1 TGAAADRRQAVRPW
15 RFLAGLLRARRR
27 PLVLALAWSLVEAAP
42 ALLAGLLVATA
53 VDRGFL
59 AGRPGVGMAW
69 LGLLGATMV
78 VRSVATRLMFPHLAA
93 VVEPMRDELVRAV
106 AGATVRRAADGGQ
119 APDAAALNRLTGQV
133 ETMRKLVSTMLRTS
147 RELGMSVIAALV
159 GLLVLSPVAAA
170 VAAGPLVLTL
180 AAFARLMPA
189 LTARQRALVLAEERL
204 TAQATPIVAGLR
216 DVAAC
221 GARVQAADTLRA
233 LVSAQ
238 AAAARALAWAGTG
251 RRVAVLLGAHAP
263 LVGLLLLSRPL
274 IESGRLSAGEV
285 VGAVTYL
292 FTGLEPALRTILD
305 TLGGWGVGL
314 AATTRRIAETIAAPG
329 PDEAAPEEAGTPVAA
344 GPAGHEL
351 RAERLTFAY
360 AARATPVVRDLDLT
374 IGEGGHLAV
383 VGPSGVGKSTLALL
397 MTGLLRPTG
406 GRVRLGGRPLASIPG
421 ASVRSRIALVPQEAY
436 VFAGTVRENLAYLWP
451 LGQSPDDE
459 RLRASVAAVGAG
471 PLVERLGGIG
481 GEIDE
486 PSALSAGERQLVAL
500 ARVHASPADVLILD
514 EAGCHLDP
522 AAELRAESALAARPG
537 TLVVIA
543 HRISSAARARQV
555 LLMDGTTVLTGTH
568 RELIDRSPLYADLV
582 GRWHGGPGRP
592 VAGQAPAASA
602 PDSSPDSSADSSTA
616 RKWSTGPMQATADP
630 PEIRPA

>member
-1 TGAAADRRQAVRPW
+1 MDVRTVTGAAADRRQAVRPW

-274 IESGRLSAGEV
+274 IESGRLSAGDV

-329 PDEAAPEEAGTPVAA
+329 PEEAGRVDAGTEEAGTEEAGTPVAA

-406 GRVRLGGRPLASIPG
+406 GRVRLGGRPLASIPA
-421 ASVRSRIALVPQEAY
+421 ASVRSRVALVPQEAY

-471 PLVERLGGIG
+471 PLVERLGGID

-582 GRWHGGPGRP
+582 GRWHGGTR
-592 VAGQAPAASA
+592 
-602 PDSSPDSSADSSTA
+602 
-616 RKWSTGPMQATADP
+616 
-630 PEIRPA
+630 

>member
-1 TGAAADRRQAVRPW
+1 MDVRTVTGAEADRRQAVRPW

-27 PLVLALAWSLVEAAP
+27 PLLLALAWSLVESAP

-78 VRSVATRLMFPHLAA
+78 VRSVATRLMFPQLAA

-119 APDAAALNRLTGQV
+119 APDAAALSRLTGQV

-221 GARVQAADTLRA
+221 GARAQAADTLRA

-274 IESGRLSAGEV
+274 IEGGRLSAGEV

-314 AATTRRIAETIAAPG
+314 AATTRRIAETIAVPG
-329 PDEAAPEEAGTPVAA
+329 PAEVGTPATAV
-344 GPAGHEL
+344 PAGHEL

-406 GRVRLGGRPLASIPG
+406 GRVRLGGRPLDSIPG

-451 LGQSPDDE
+451 LGESPDDE

-471 PLVERLGGIG
+471 PLVERLGGLD

-582 GRWHGGPGRP
+582 GRWHDDGTR
-592 VAGQAPAASA
+592 
-602 PDSSPDSSADSSTA
+602 
-616 RKWSTGPMQATADP
+616 
-630 PEIRPA
+630 

>member
-1 TGAAADRRQAVRPW
+1 MHVRTVTGAASPPGRQHDARPW
-15 RFLAGLLRARRR
+15 RLLADLLRARRR
-27 PLVLALAWSLVEAAP
+27 PLLLTLAWSLVEAAP
-42 ALLAGLLVATA
+42 PLLTGLLVATA

-69 LGLLGATMV
+69 LGLLGTTMV
-78 VRSVATRLMFPHLAA
+78 IRSLATRLMFPHLAA
-93 VVEPMRDELVRAV
+93 VVEPMRDDLVRAV
-106 AGATVRRAADGGQ
+106 VGATVRRAADDGE
-119 APDAAALNRLTGQV
+119 APDAAALSRVTGQV

-159 GLLVLSPVAAA
+159 GLLVLSPPAAA
-170 VAAGPLVLTL
+170 VAAVPLVLTL
-180 AAFARLMPA
+180 TAFAKLMPA

-216 DVAAC
+216 DIAAC
-221 GARVQAADTLRA
+221 GARVQATATLRT

-238 AAAARALAWAGTG
+238 ARAARALAWAGAG
-251 RRVAVLLGAHAP
+251 RRIAVLLGAHAP
-263 LVGLLLLSRPL
+263 LVVLLLLSRPL
-274 IESGRLSAGEV
+274 IEGGHLTAGEV

-292 FTGLEPALRTILD
+292 FTGLEPALGAILD
-305 TLGGWGVGL
+305 SLGGWGVGL
-314 AATTRRIAETIAAPG
+314 AATTRRIAETISLPG
-329 PDEAAPEEAGTPVAA
+329 PPAPVDAATATVPT
-344 GPAGHEL
+344 GHEL

-360 AARATPVVRDLDLT
+360 SPRATPVVRDLDLT

-383 VGPSGVGKSTLALL
+383 VGPSGVGKSTLAML
-397 MTGLLRPTG
+397 MTGLRRPTG
-406 GRVRLGGRPLASIPG
+406 GRVTLGGLPLTSIPD
-421 ASVRSRIALVPQEAY
+421 AWVRSRVALVPQEAY

-451 LGQSPDDE
+451 LRETPDDE

-471 PLVERLGGIG
+471 ALVERLGGID

-486 PSALSAGERQLVAL
+486 PSALSAGERQLIAL

-522 AAELRAESALAARPG
+522 AAELRAEQALAARPG

-555 LLMDGTTVLTGTH
+555 LLMDGTTALTGTH

-582 GRWHGGPGRP
+582 GRWNDDGTR
-592 VAGQAPAASA
+592 
-602 PDSSPDSSADSSTA
+602 
-616 RKWSTGPMQATADP
+616 
-630 PEIRPA
+630 

>member
-1 TGAAADRRQAVRPW
+1 MTGAAADRRQAVRPW

-27 PLVLALAWSLVEAAP
+27 PLLTALAWSLVEAAP

-59 AGRPGVGMAW
+59 ADRPGVGMAW
-69 LGLLGATMV
+69 LGLLGVTMV
-78 VRSVATRLMFPHLAA
+78 VRSLATRLMFPHLAA

-106 AGATVRRAADGGQ
+106 AGAAVRRAADGGE
-119 APDAAALNRLTGQV
+119 APDAAALSRLTGQV
-133 ETMRKLVSTMLRTS
+133 ETMRKLVSMMLRTS

-170 VAAGPLVLTL
+170 VAAGPLVLAL

-189 LTARQRALVLAEERL
+189 LTARQRALMLAEERL

-221 GARVQAADTLRA
+221 GARDQATDTLRA

-238 AAAARALAWAGTG
+238 AAAARALARAGAG

-263 LVGLLLLSRPL
+263 LVGLLVLARPL
-274 IESGRLSAGEV
+274 IEGGRLSAGEV

-314 AATTRRIAETIAAPG
+314 AATTRRIAETISVPG
-329 PDEAAPEEAGTPVAA
+329 PVAPDTPDTPDAV
-344 GPAGHEL
+344 PTGHEL

-421 ASVRSRIALVPQEAY
+421 TLVRSRIALVPQEAY

-451 LGQSPDDE
+451 PGDSPDDE

-481 GEIDE
+481 GEIEE

-522 AAELRAESALAARPG
+522 AAELRAELALAARPG

-568 RELIDRSPLYADLV
+568 PELIDRSPLYADLV
-582 GRWHGGPGRP
+582 GRWHDDGTR
-592 VAGQAPAASA
+592 
-602 PDSSPDSSADSSTA
+602 
-616 RKWSTGPMQATADP
+616 
-630 PEIRPA
+630 

>member
-1 TGAAADRRQAVRPW
+1 MDVRTVTGAAADRRQAVRPW

-27 PLVLALAWSLVEAAP
+27 PLLPALAWSLVESAP

-119 APDAAALNRLTGQV
+119 APDAAALSRLTGQV

-221 GARVQAADTLRA
+221 GARAQAADTLRA

-274 IESGRLSAGEV
+274 IEGGRLSAGEV

-314 AATTRRIAETIAAPG
+314 AATTRRIAETIAVPG
-329 PDEAAPEEAGTPVAA
+329 PAEAGTPATAV
-344 GPAGHEL
+344 PAGHEL

-406 GRVRLGGRPLASIPG
+406 GRVRLGGRPLDSIPG

-451 LGQSPDDE
+451 LGESPDDE

-471 PLVERLGGIG
+471 PLVERLGGLD

-500 ARVHASPADVLILD
+500 ARVHASPAGVLILD

-522 AAELRAESALAARPG
+522 AAELRAESALAARPS

-543 HRISSAARARQV
+543 HRISSAVRARQV

-582 GRWHGGPGRP
+582 GRWHDDGTR
-592 VAGQAPAASA
+592 
-602 PDSSPDSSADSSTA
+602 
-616 RKWSTGPMQATADP
+616 
-630 PEIRPA
+630 

>member
-1 TGAAADRRQAVRPW
+1 MDVRTVTGAEADRRQAVRPW

-27 PLVLALAWSLVEAAP
+27 PLLLALAWSLVESAP

-59 AGRPGVGMAW
+59 AGRPGVGLAW

-78 VRSVATRLMFPHLAA
+78 VRSVATRLMFPQLAA

-119 APDAAALNRLTGQV
+119 APDAAALSRLTGQV

-221 GARVQAADTLRA
+221 GARAQAADTLRA

-274 IESGRLSAGEV
+274 IEGGRLSAGEV

-314 AATTRRIAETIAAPG
+314 AATTRRIAETIAVPG
-329 PDEAAPEEAGTPVAA
+329 PAAAGTPATAV
-344 GPAGHEL
+344 PDGHEL

-406 GRVRLGGRPLASIPG
+406 GRVRLGGRPLDSIPG

-451 LGQSPDDE
+451 LGESPDDE

-471 PLVERLGGIG
+471 PLVERLGGLD

-500 ARVHASPADVLILD
+500 ARVHASPAGVLILD

-582 GRWHGGPGRP
+582 GRWHDDGTR
-592 VAGQAPAASA
+592 
-602 PDSSPDSSADSSTA
+602 
-616 RKWSTGPMQATADP
+616 
-630 PEIRPA
+630 